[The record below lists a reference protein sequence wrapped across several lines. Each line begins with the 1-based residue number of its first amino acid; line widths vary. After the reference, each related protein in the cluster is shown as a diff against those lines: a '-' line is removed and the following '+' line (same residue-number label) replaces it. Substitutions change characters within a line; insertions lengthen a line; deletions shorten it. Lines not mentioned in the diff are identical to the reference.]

1 MNEKLYVKS
10 EDYDRLVELDKIFG
24 ERELTKEENDELL
37 EMLKRGA
44 DQIEKE
50 VSRLTKEN

>member
-1 MNEKLYVKS
+1 MKEKLYVKS